1 MKLRALLTKGE
12 EIRFI
17 SHLDYASLLERALR
31 RAKLPV
37 AYSEGFN
44 PHMKFSF
51 ASALAVG
58 TTSEA
63 EVMDVELEHPL
74 AQPEAW
80 DRLTRALPP
89 GVRLLCLVPYEG
101 KTKSLMAA
109 VDSASYRIVLPYAGT
124 QEAAERAAAAF
135 FAAPAVVYRRVLP
148 KKTREID
155 AKTYIKE
162 IRVKKDG
169 ATLIL
174 QLAINIMQT
183 GSLKP
188 GEAVALLVEKFGL
201 EAEAKAA
208 RIHRTALSSSGRDL
222 FALLEPGG

>member
-17 SHLDYASLLERALR
+17 SHLDYASLIERALR
-31 RAKLPV
+31 RAGLPV

-63 EVMDVELEHPL
+63 EVMDVELEHPMS
-74 AQPEAW
+74 QPEAW
-80 DRLTRALPP
+80 DRLSRSLPP
-89 GVRLLCLVPYEG
+89 GVKLLRLLPYEG
-101 KTKSLMAA
+101 KTKSLMAL
-109 VDSASYRIVLPYAGT
+109 VDGASYRIVLPYAGT
-124 QEAAERAAAAF
+124 QEAAERAIAAF
-135 FAAPAVVYRRVLP
+135 FAAPEAVYRRVLP

-155 AKTYIKE
+155 AKPYIRE
-162 IRVKKDG
+162 IKAEKDG
-169 ATLIL
+169 SSLVL
-174 QLAINIMQT
+174 QLAVNIMQT

-188 GEAVALLVEKFGL
+188 TEAIALLVENFGL
-201 EAEAKAA
+201 QTDAKAA
-208 RIHRTALSSSGRDL
+208 NIHRTSLTCGGHDL
-222 FALLEPGG
+222 FALLPADG